1 MNALRQLS
9 AMWRPRPGANT
20 YEDSIDCGN
29 SGDIY
34 DAGYND
40 ASKARANELDKL
52 APVIEAMAEAL
63 RAIANRAGAPT
74 MSYAPEIERRE
85 QRESL
90 DWIAAKCAEVL
101 ATFEKESADGS

>member
-1 MNALRQLS
+1 MNA
-9 AMWRPRPGANT
+9 
-20 YEDSIDCGN
+20 I
-29 SGDIY
+29 
-34 DAGYND
+34 
-40 ASKARANELDKL
+40 EL
-52 APVIEAMAEAL
+52 VIEKWRSDAKKMWNNGDNGEACGTTDCADELERLNREAIEPMAEAL

-101 ATFEKESADGS
+101 ATFEKESADAS

>member
-9 AMWRPRPGANT
+9 TKWRT
-20 YEDSIDCGN
+20 
-29 SGDIY
+29 
-34 DAGYND
+34 
-40 ASKARANELDKL
+40 ASKVCRSSHATDCYCYATRELCADELDKL
-52 APVIEAMAEAL
+52 AQVVEPMAEAL

-101 ATFEKESADGS
+101 ATFEKESADDHHFD

>member
-9 AMWRPRPGANT
+9 AMWRKAKYGHPSNC
-20 YEDSIDCGN
+20 DCGTCW
-29 SGDIY
+29 
-34 DAGYND
+34 AE
-40 ASKARANELDKL
+40 RECANELDAL

-101 ATFEKESADGS
+101 ATFEKESADAS